1 MPKSLYGKQQWGE
14 GGGIHVIYDNR
25 SIDIEASRE
34 R

>member
-14 GGGIHVIYDNR
+14 GGIYVIYDNR